1 MAEETNTDQRPWT
14 FDDIGDQMDRTVL
27 VTGANSGIGLEA
39 AKELAARGARVVLA
53 CRSEEKA
60 TRAIEEIRD
69 AYPGSSSEFLHLD
82 LADLASVRS
91 AAARFHES
99 HDRLDILINNAG
111 VMALPRMET
120 ADGFEMQLG
129 TNHLGHFALTGLLLD
144 QMLGTSGSRIVTVSS
159 GGHRMGRMH
168 FDDLQSEKLY
178 GRWRVY
184 GRSKLANLLF
194 TYELQRRLAESGAA
208 PIAVAAHPGGANTNL
223 GRLEPGQSG
232 YWFQRVWRPVFEV
245 MTQSAAM
252 GALPML
258 RAAVDPGVNG
268 GEYYGPSGF
277 AEQHGS
283 PVKVRSN
290 KRSHDRR
297 AQARLWE
304 ASEQLTGVVYDFG
317 NPDAGR

>member
-1 MAEETNTDQRPWT
+1 MPENSNTDQRPWT
-14 FDDIGDQMDRTVL
+14 LDEVGDQTSRTVL
-27 VTGANSGIGLEA
+27 VTGANRGIGLEA

-60 TRAIEEIRD
+60 TKAIEEIRR
-69 AYPGSSSEFLHLD
+69 AEAQCSGEFLQLD
-82 LADLASVRS
+82 LADLSSVRS
-91 AAARFHES
+91 AAQHFHES

-144 QMLGTSGSRIVTVSS
+144 RMLGTAGSRIVTVSS
-159 GGHRMGRMH
+159 GGHRMGRIH

-208 PIAVAAHPGGANTNL
+208 SIAVAAHPGGAGTNL

-232 YWFQRVWRPVFEV
+232 YWFQRVWRPVFGA

-252 GALPML
+252 GALPTL
-258 RAAVDPGVNG
+258 RAAVDPDVEG
-268 GEYYGPSGF
+268 GDYYGPSGF
-277 AEQHGS
+277 AEQRGW

-290 KRSHDRR
+290 KRSHDRE
-297 AQARLWE
+297 AQARLWR
-304 ASEQLTGVVYDFG
+304 ASEELTGVVYDFG
-317 NPDAGR
+317 NRDAGL